1 MEYLTEYSRNT
12 KYSNFFSNIF
22 PGIFDNMYNFL
33 QYEFIQRALL
43 TAVLVSVVCG
53 VVGSYVVIKR
63 IVSLSGAI
71 SHAAFGGVGLGYFL
85 GINPVLAAIPF
96 SIASAMAIGGV
107 EKKVNISADTAMG
120 ILWSVGMALGV
131 IFINLTPGYAPDLF
145 SYLFGDILTVSN
157 SDLVIMLIL
166 DLIIITTVYLFRR
179 EFLAVSFDEEFS
191 TVVGLPSLAI
201 YMLLLGLVALSVV
214 VLMKVVGI
222 ILLIALF
229 TIPAAIS
236 KQYTH
241 NLSRLMILA
250 TVISIIFASLGII
263 LSYIFNLASGA
274 TIVMVLAA
282 AFTISYYLKD

>member
-1 MEYLTEYSRNT
+1 MLE
-12 KYSNFFSNIF
+12 FF
-22 PGIFDNMYNFL
+22 
-33 QYEFIQRALL
+33 QYEFMQRALVA
-43 TAVLVSVVCG
+43 AVLVSVACG

-85 GINPVLAAIPF
+85 GVNPVLAAIPF
-96 SIASAMAIGGV
+96 SIASAIAIGGV
-107 EKKVNISADTAMG
+107 KQKVNISEDTAIG
-120 ILWSVGMALGV
+120 ILWSVGMAIGV

-145 SYLFGDILTVSN
+145 SYLFGSILTVAN
-157 SDLVIMLIL
+157 IDLYIMFVL
-166 DLIIITTVYLFRR
+166 DLIIIATVYLFRR
-179 EFLAVSFDEEFS
+179 EFLAISFDEEFS
-191 TVVGLPSLAI
+191 KVVGLPALLI
-201 YMLLLGLVALSVV
+201 YMLLLALVALSVV
-214 VLMKVVGI
+214 VLIKIVGV

-236 KQYTH
+236 KQYTY
-241 NLSRLMILA
+241 NLRKLMFLA
-250 TVISIIFASLGII
+250 TIVGIILTSLGLI

>member
-1 MEYLTEYSRNT
+1 
-12 KYSNFFSNIF
+12 
-22 PGIFDNMYNFL
+22 MYDFL
-33 QYEFIQRALL
+33 QYEFIQRALI
-43 TAVLVSVVCG
+43 TAVLVSIVCG

-71 SHAAFGGVGLGYFL
+71 SHAAFCGVGLGYFL
-85 GINPVLAAIPF
+85 TVNPVLAAIPF

-145 SYLFGDILTVSN
+145 SYLFGDILTVTN
-157 SDLVIMLIL
+157 SDLLIMLTL
-166 DLIIITTVYLFRR
+166 DLIIITTVYIFRR

-191 TVVGLPSLAI
+191 TVVGLPSLPI
-201 YMLLLGLVALSVV
+201 YMLLLALVALSVV

-241 NLSRLMILA
+241 NLTKLMSLATIIGIILA
-250 TVISIIFASLGII
+250 SVGII

-282 AFTISYYLKD
+282 AFLISYYLKD

>member
-1 MEYLTEYSRNT
+1 MLEL
-12 KYSNFFSNIF
+12 F
-22 PGIFDNMYNFL
+22 
-33 QYEFIQRALL
+33 QYPFMQKALIA
-43 TAVLVSVVCG
+43 AVLVSIACG

-85 GINPVLAAIPF
+85 GVNPVLAAIPF
-96 SIASAMAIGGV
+96 SIISAMAIGGV
-107 EKKVNISADTAMG
+107 RQITNISEDTGIG
-120 ILWSVGMALGV
+120 ILWSVGMAIGV

-145 SYLFGDILTVSN
+145 SYLFGSILTVN
-157 SDLVIMLIL
+157 NTDLYIMLIL
-166 DLIIITTVYLFRR
+166 DIIIIATVYLFHR

-191 TVVGLPSLAI
+191 KVVGLPAILI
-201 YMLLLGLVALSVV
+201 YMLLLALVALSVV
-214 VLMKVVGI
+214 VLIKVVGV

-236 KQYTH
+236 KQYTY
-241 NLSRLMILA
+241 NLRKLMFLA
-250 TVISIIFASLGII
+250 TIIGTILTSLGLI

-282 AFTISYYLKD
+282 AFAISYYLKD